1 MTKSSVNL
9 KSASPYIEKTSFL
22 YKVKRK
28 LTYAFA
34 IRAISKFNNKRDKF
48 SILEIG
54 TGSGYFLS
62 FIHSEFPN
70 ATLFG
75 IEYDP
80 RLFKET
86 KKKVPFANLSIG
98 NAEFFSFVDQKFD
111 VIVSFQ
117 VIEHLY
123 NPTAMLESVRK
134 HLSPNGVFIFTTP
147 NLDGVGA
154 QIMGKKWHGYRDD
167 HVCLKGFK
175 AWQRLLEKNG
185 FQSIY
190 CGSTFFSGIPILNAF
205 PLGLFN
211 WSLLVIF
218 GTARWKYGES
228 FVGIFRL
235 KN

>member
-1 MTKSSVNL
+1 MTKTSVNL
-9 KSASPYIEKTSFL
+9 KTPSPYIEKTSFL
-22 YKVKRK
+22 YKLKRK

-34 IRAISKFNNKRDKF
+34 IRAISKFKNKRDKF

-111 VIVSFQ
+111 DGI
-117 VIEHLY
+117 
-123 NPTAMLESVRK
+123 TKKML
-134 HLSPNGVFIFTTP
+134 
-147 NLDGVGA
+147 
-154 QIMGKKWHGYRDD
+154 
-167 HVCLKGFK
+167 VCACCARGNHFLHMNTVVY
-175 AWQRLLEKNG
+175 LL
-185 FQSIY
+185 
-190 CGSTFFSGIPILNAF
+190 GIA
-205 PLGLFN
+205 
-211 WSLLVIF
+211 
-218 GTARWKYGES
+218 KYG
-228 FVGIFRL
+228 IFPKGMAEL
-235 KN
+235 ATQINKPCFTN